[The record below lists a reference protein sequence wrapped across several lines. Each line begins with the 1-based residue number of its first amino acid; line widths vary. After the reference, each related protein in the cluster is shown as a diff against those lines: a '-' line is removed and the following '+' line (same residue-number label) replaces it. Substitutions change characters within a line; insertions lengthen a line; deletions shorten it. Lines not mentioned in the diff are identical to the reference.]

1 MADIMHQAVINI
13 SSKEIFKLIATKD
26 GLQKWLTPE
35 EGWTIQGDQ
44 NHGGVLRFNFNDSF
58 HEMKVIL
65 LEKDKHV
72 RWECI
77 QGPPEW
83 LETIV
88 DFFIEDN
95 VKKCTLHFAHNGF
108 KEQTKFFRECDEA
121 WRNYVAAIKKVAEG
135 K

>member
-1 MADIMHQAVINI
+1 MADIMHQAVINV
-13 SSKEIFKLIATKD
+13 SSKEIYKLISTKD
-26 GLQKWLTPE
+26 GLHKWLTPE
-35 EGWTIQGDQ
+35 EGWKIQGDQ
-44 NHGGVLRFNFNDSF
+44 NLGGVLRFNFNDSF

-95 VKKCTLHFAHNGF
+95 VKKCTLQFAHNGF
-108 KEQTKFFRECDEA
+108 KEHTKFFRECDEA
-121 WRNYVAAIKKVAEG
+121 WRNYVATIKKVAED
-135 K
+135 